1 MIPAVRQEK
10 ILEILS
16 NNEIVTVESLMNELQ
31 VSVSTLRR
39 DLIKLEGEKKITLLH
54 GGGVRLA
61 PKTVELNIFTKL
73 EMNKDA
79 KERIARKAAGLVE
92 DGDTIFL
99 DPSSTTYLMIPFLAG
114 KDITVL
120 TNGMSHIN
128 QLVALDIPCIM
139 VGGSIKKTTNSCIGP
154 ITETTLRT
162 LYFSKCFLGAN
173 GFSIT
178 SGITNHDIN
187 ERVIKLLALN
197 NSCQPYFLIDHT
209 KYGIVTMVQ
218 IANLDQYPILID
230 EIPEDLEN
238 YKNFILCE

>member
-79 KERIARKAAGLVE
+79 KERIARKAA
-92 DGDTIFL
+92 
-99 DPSSTTYLMIPFLAG
+99 AG
-114 KDITVL
+114 R
-120 TNGMSHIN
+120 G
-128 QLVALDIPCIM
+128 
-139 VGGSIKKTTNSCIGP
+139 
-154 ITETTLRT
+154 RRY
-162 LYFSKCFLGAN
+162 YFSG
-173 GFSIT
+173 SVQHHI
-178 SGITNHDIN
+178 
-187 ERVIKLLALN
+187 LN
-197 NSCQPYFLIDHT
+197 DTLSCREGYHRPHQWDFPYQPA
-209 KYGIVTMVQ
+209 GC
-218 IANLDQYPILID
+218 A
-230 EIPEDLEN
+230 
-238 YKNFILCE
+238 

>member
-120 TNGMSHIN
+120 TNGISHIN
-128 QLVALDIPCIM
+128 SWLRLISPASWWAVPSKNHQLLHRPYHGNHPSNLIFQQVLSGRQWFFHNLRHYKPRYQRACYQASGPEQFLSALFFNRSYQIRDCDHGPDSQS
-139 VGGSIKKTTNSCIGP
+139 GS
-154 ITETTLRT
+154 
-162 LYFSKCFLGAN
+162 
-173 GFSIT
+173 
-178 SGITNHDIN
+178 
-187 ERVIKLLALN
+187 V
-197 NSCQPYFLIDHT
+197 PYPDR
-209 KYGIVTMVQ
+209 
-218 IANLDQYPILID
+218 
-230 EIPEDLEN
+230 
-238 YKNFILCE
+238 

>member
-120 TNGMSHIN
+120 TNGISHIN
-128 QLVALDIPCIM
+128 SWLRLISPASWWAVPSKNHQLLHRPYH
-139 VGGSIKKTTNSCIGP
+139 G
-154 ITETTLRT
+154 
-162 LYFSKCFLGAN
+162 
-173 GFSIT
+173 
-178 SGITNHDIN
+178 NH
-187 ERVIKLLALN
+187 
-197 NSCQPYFLIDHT
+197 P
-209 KYGIVTMVQ
+209 
-218 IANLDQYPILID
+218 ANLIFQQVLSGRQWFFHN
-230 EIPEDLEN
+230 LRH
-238 YKNFILCE
+238 YKPRY

>member
-1 MIPAVRQEK
+1 MTVHFLNRNEVKQMIPAVRQEK

-120 TNGMSHIN
+120 TNGISHIN
-128 QLVALDIPCIM
+128 SWLRLISPASWWAVPSKKPPTPASALSRKPPCEPYISASAFWAPM
-139 VGGSIKKTTNSCIGP
+139 VFP
-154 ITETTLRT
+154 
-162 LYFSKCFLGAN
+162 
-173 GFSIT
+173 
-178 SGITNHDIN
+178 
-187 ERVIKLLALN
+187 
-197 NSCQPYFLIDHT
+197 
-209 KYGIVTMVQ
+209 
-218 IANLDQYPILID
+218 
-230 EIPEDLEN
+230 
-238 YKNFILCE
+238 